1 MPWIKVWI
9 HFVWST
15 HNHSKSL
22 TDEIRAKV
30 FQHILENARGKGI
43 YIDTINGYVDHV
55 HCLISLG
62 SDQTLEKIMQL
73 IKGESS
79 FWINKNNLMKGKF
92 AWQDE
97 YFAVSVN
104 PAGLDSVRRY
114 IANQETH
121 HRNISFKSE
130 FDDFLDRAGF
140 QRFADR

>member
-15 HNHSKSL
+15 AEHFPYLN
-22 TDEIRAKV
+22 DEIRKDV
-30 FQHILENARGKGI
+30 FTHIRENARSKGI
-43 YIDTINGYVDHV
+43 FIDMINGYVDHV

-62 SDQTLEKIMQL
+62 SNQTMEDVMRL

-79 FWINKNNLMKGKF
+79 HWINQQKLTKAHF
-92 AWQDE
+92 AWQKE

-114 IANQETH
+114 IANQENH
-121 HRNISFKSE
+121 HRNSGFKEE
-130 FDDFLDRAGF
+130 FDDFLVRAGF
-140 QRFADR
+140 EKFG